1 LCFLYFFLQ
10 KVSVIRFRTFIKNFW
25 KKWHLL
31 LLFLFMRLVYNQ
43 SHKKTFLLKMPTLNE
58 NLSIF
63 FYKGIRYQSTVSLE
77 KVSVIFGSILTAKNI
92 VFKKNI
98 WFKNASFKQKIISK
112 FALIF
117 EMLILQKI

>member
-1 LCFLYFFLQ
+1 
-10 KVSVIRFRTFIKNFW
+10 
-25 KKWHLL
+25 
-31 LLFLFMRLVYNQ
+31 MRLVYNQ